1 MMTRRQLLSTAI
13 AGSAAFVGGATLV
26 GIPAAQ
32 ALTEQPM
39 PPAVAADYL
48 AGCTATNVAGHS
60 DLIAK
65 ARALLTG
72 EIASGAK
79 PTGAEAVVTCPICGC
94 RMVVTASN

>member
-1 MMTRRQLLSTAI
+1 MLTRRQLLNTAI
-13 AGSAAFVGGATLV
+13 AGSAAFVGGAS
-26 GIPAAQ
+26 AAQ

-60 DLIAK
+60 DLISK

-72 EIASGAK
+72 EIAMGAK
-79 PTGAEAVVTCPICGC
+79 PAGAEAIVTCPICGC

>member
-13 AGSAAFVGGATLV
+13 AGSAAFVGGAS
-26 GIPAAQ
+26 AAQ
-32 ALTEQPM
+32 AFTEQPM

-60 DLIAK
+60 DLISKTLAILK
-65 ARALLTG
+65 G

-79 PTGAEAVVTCPICGC
+79 PAGAQEIVTCPICGC